1 MPTVPAAT
9 SIEMNSAELKWEVI
23 GFQAL
28 ETDLLYDILQ
38 LRQQIFIVEQNCV
51 YQDLDNLDQQ
61 SLHLC
66 ARHNGKLLAYLRA
79 LPPGLG
85 YAEASLGRIAVSEA
99 ARGLQLGR
107 ELVKRGIEL
116 AHRTWPTS
124 DIKIGAQA
132 HLEAFYTSMGFGTI
146 GDVYDEDGIPHIKML
161 LRRN

>member
-1 MPTVPAAT
+1 MAPAAT
-9 SIEMNSAELKWEVI
+9 STEKNSAELRWQVAT
-23 GFQAL
+23 FQTL
-28 ETDLLYDILQ
+28 ESGLLYDILQ

-66 ARHNGKLLAYLRA
+66 ALGHGKLLAYLRA

-85 YAEASLGRIAVSEA
+85 YAEASLGRIAVNEE

-107 ELVKRGIEL
+107 ELVARGIAL
-116 AHRTWPTS
+116 ARTTWPAS

-132 HLEAFYTSMGFGTI
+132 HLEAFYTAMGFDTI

-161 LRRN
+161 LRRD